1 MSEETLAAFDA
12 RMKAELPE
20 RRRSVDAQWPGLG
33 PRIGIPQRLLDAS
46 FWDHDAK
53 LTAAL
58 KRAEEFMDR
67 GEYDLG
73 DCLVLTG
80 PTGVGKTW
88 AAAAALRAAYG
99 TPRRFWY
106 FPGLC
111 GALLNPETRAEALD
125 RAKHVPFAVFD
136 DFGVEYVKEGGL
148 IDTFLDEI
156 VWTREANYHATII
169 TTNLTTDALRAR
181 LPARLVDRL
190 AGEWGHV
197 YECPGE
203 SLRVTPRRDAEEG
216 P

>member
-1 MSEETLAAFDA
+1 MTGAPTIDSRD
-12 RMKAELPE
+12 
-20 RRRSVDAQWPGLG
+20 VQWPTVGPKAGL
-33 PRIGIPQRLLDAS
+33 PQRLIGAS
-46 FWDHDAK
+46 FWDPEVK
-53 LTAAL
+53 PTAAL
-58 KRAEEFMDR
+58 ERAKEFMQK
-67 GEYDLG
+67 GEFERG

-88 AAAAALRAAYG
+88 AAAAALRSAYG

-111 GALLNPETRAEALD
+111 GALLNPETRTEALD
-125 RAKHVPFAVFD
+125 RAKNAPFAVLD

-148 IDTFLDEI
+148 IDAFLDEI
-156 VWTREANYHATII
+156 IWSREANYLATII
-169 TTNLTTDALRAR
+169 TTNLTTDALKQR

-203 SLRVTPRRDAEEG
+203 SLRVG
-216 P
+216 L